1 MSRLARFACRS
12 WHKDL
17 KVENMKKIVVLT
29 GAGMSAESGLSTF
42 RDADGLWENYPV
54 SRVATHEAW
63 EQDPDY
69 VNDFYN
75 MLRVKL
81 VKAKPNRGHEL
92 VADTASNKDNVD
104 LTSVAGT
111 YEGTLPAADC
121 PGIKTV
127 LTINTDSTYLL
138 KQDYIDKKDGHDEAS
153 GIFKVLD
160 GKVLMLVRPSTG
172 EQTFYKVKNANSIIM
187 TDSMGVEPEGETA
200 KLYVLKKK

>member
-1 MSRLARFACRS
+1 
-12 WHKDL
+12 
-17 KVENMKKIVVLT
+17 MKTKLIVLT
-29 GAGMSAESGLSTF
+29 IISLAILASCTWKKTTPNAADNDSANVVDT
-42 RDADGLWENYPV
+42 
-54 SRVATHEAW
+54 
-63 EQDPDY
+63 
-69 VNDFYN
+69 
-75 MLRVKL
+75 
-81 VKAKPNRGHEL
+81 
-92 VADTASNKDNVD
+92 TASDKDNVD
-104 LTSVAGT
+104 LASVAGT

-127 LTINTDSTYLL
+127 LTINADSTYLL

-172 EQTFYKVKNANSIIM
+172 EQTFYKVKDANSIIM

>member
-1 MSRLARFACRS
+1 MKTKLIVLAISYLAILASCTG
-12 WHKDL
+12 
-17 KVENMKKIVVLT
+17 KKTTPNAADNDSANVVDT
-29 GAGMSAESGLSTF
+29 
-42 RDADGLWENYPV
+42 
-54 SRVATHEAW
+54 
-63 EQDPDY
+63 
-69 VNDFYN
+69 
-75 MLRVKL
+75 
-81 VKAKPNRGHEL
+81 
-92 VADTASNKDNVD
+92 TASNKDNVD

>member
-1 MSRLARFACRS
+1 MKTKLIVLAISSLAIMTSCTG
-12 WHKDL
+12 
-17 KVENMKKIVVLT
+17 KKTTPNAADNDSANVVDT
-29 GAGMSAESGLSTF
+29 
-42 RDADGLWENYPV
+42 
-54 SRVATHEAW
+54 
-63 EQDPDY
+63 
-69 VNDFYN
+69 
-75 MLRVKL
+75 
-81 VKAKPNRGHEL
+81 
-92 VADTASNKDNVD
+92 TASNKDNVD

-127 LTINTDSTYLL
+127 ITINADSTYLL

-172 EQTFYKVKNANSIIM
+172 EQTFYTVKNANSIIM

>member
-1 MSRLARFACRS
+1 MPNAADNDSA
-12 WHKDL
+12 
-17 KVENMKKIVVLT
+17 NVVDT
-29 GAGMSAESGLSTF
+29 
-42 RDADGLWENYPV
+42 
-54 SRVATHEAW
+54 
-63 EQDPDY
+63 
-69 VNDFYN
+69 
-75 MLRVKL
+75 
-81 VKAKPNRGHEL
+81 
-92 VADTASNKDNVD
+92 TASDKGNVD
-104 LTSVAGT
+104 LASVAGT

-127 LTINTDSTYLL
+127 LTINADSTYLL

-172 EQTFYKVKNANSIIM
+172 EQTFYKVKDANNIIM

>member
-1 MSRLARFACRS
+1 MPNAADNDSA
-12 WHKDL
+12 
-17 KVENMKKIVVLT
+17 NVVDT
-29 GAGMSAESGLSTF
+29 
-42 RDADGLWENYPV
+42 
-54 SRVATHEAW
+54 
-63 EQDPDY
+63 
-69 VNDFYN
+69 
-75 MLRVKL
+75 
-81 VKAKPNRGHEL
+81 
-92 VADTASNKDNVD
+92 TASNKDNVD

-127 LTINTDSTYLL
+127 LTINADSTYLL

-172 EQTFYKVKNANSIIM
+172 EQTFYKVKDANSIIM

>member
-1 MSRLARFACRS
+1 MKTKLTVLAISSLAIMTSCTG
-12 WHKDL
+12 
-17 KVENMKKIVVLT
+17 KKTTPNAADNDSANVVDT
-29 GAGMSAESGLSTF
+29 
-42 RDADGLWENYPV
+42 
-54 SRVATHEAW
+54 
-63 EQDPDY
+63 
-69 VNDFYN
+69 
-75 MLRVKL
+75 
-81 VKAKPNRGHEL
+81 
-92 VADTASNKDNVD
+92 TASNKDNVD

-127 LTINTDSTYLL
+127 ITINADSTYLL

>member
-1 MSRLARFACRS
+1 MKTKLIVLAISSLAIMTSCTG
-12 WHKDL
+12 
-17 KVENMKKIVVLT
+17 KKTTPNAADNDSANVVDT
-29 GAGMSAESGLSTF
+29 
-42 RDADGLWENYPV
+42 
-54 SRVATHEAW
+54 
-63 EQDPDY
+63 
-69 VNDFYN
+69 
-75 MLRVKL
+75 
-81 VKAKPNRGHEL
+81 
-92 VADTASNKDNVD
+92 TASNKDNVD

-127 LTINTDSTYLL
+127 ITINADSTYLL

-160 GKVLMLVRPSTG
+160 GKVLMLVHPSTG